1 MKRVG
6 DDIPEDLGREAPERR
21 QAAARAT
28 AFVGLI
34 LWREHG
40 GELVEVAAFV
50 VRPAARVDNFL
61 DVLPPASSSNATN
74 SALLVRLA
82 S

>member
-1 MKRVG
+1 MERERG
-6 DDIPEDLGREAPERR
+6 DLPENLGRDAPERR
-21 QAAARAT
+21 QATARAT

-61 DVLPPASSSNATN
+61 DVHPC
-74 SALLVRLA
+74 
-82 S
+82 

>member
-1 MKRVG
+1 MERERG
-6 DDIPEDLGREAPERR
+6 DLAEDLGREAPERR
-21 QAAARAT
+21 QAAARAA
-28 AFVGLI
+28 AFVGLV

-40 GELVEVAAFV
+40 GELVEVLAFV

>member
-1 MKRVG
+1 MERERG
-6 DDIPEDLGREAPERR
+6 DLAENLGRDVPERR
-21 QAAARAT
+21 QATARAT

-61 DVLPPASSSNATN
+61 DVHPC
-74 SALLVRLA
+74 
-82 S
+82 